1 MSVDVM
7 DALGTPIE
15 VHVRGPE
22 ILRILPRIFPELNE
36 EWLAD
41 KGRQAFDGLKYQRLN
56 TILKRLPDGR
66 LKELTWSE
74 GLQEAVTAIKRVQP
88 EEIQARIGSFADV
101 EAIVSLRDLMHRIG
115 AEKIIYTGKN
125 ELNHDFRA
133 QYLMGSMIKSLN
145 YVDTLLMVGFNMR
158 TTSPVLNARI
168 RRAVTE
174 KKMKVAVIGPGERL
188 LYQYLHLGNSTKT
201 LNDIANKSH
210 PFSKVLEN
218 SKLPMIIVSSDI
230 LRRKDGKEIE
240 RILYKLC
247 CDYKV
252 INTETKWNGY
262 NVILKSAAE
271 AGAYDIGLTSN
282 LSEEEMKRPI
292 KLVYL
297 LNADDNLEDIPSDAY
312 VIYQGFHGEVGAAR
326 ADLIFPS
333 AAYTEKNGTYVN
345 TEGRAQYACKTIIP
359 PGEGKPDWEI
369 LRALSEELGCTLPY
383 DNLEE
388 VRARIAEL
396 APSIIR
402 VDSLETIA
410 FEDIITKY
418 GAQKAQE
425 LKPGILADSIDVS
438 FDYS

>member
-15 VHVRGPE
+15 IHVRGPE
-22 ILRILPRIFPELNE
+22 ILRIVPRIFPEVNE

-66 LKELTWSE
+66 LKELTWTE
-74 GLQEAVTAIKRVQP
+74 GLQEAVNVIKRVQP
-88 EEIQARIGSFADV
+88 EEIQARIGSFADA

-115 AEKIIYTGKN
+115 AERIIYAGKN

-133 QYLMGSMIKSLN
+133 QYLMGSMIKALN
-145 YVDTLLMVGFNMR
+145 YADILLMVGFNMR
-158 TTSPVLNARI
+158 TISPVLNARI

-188 LYQYLHLGNSTKT
+188 LYKYLHLGNSTKT
-201 LNDIANKSH
+201 LNELANQSH
-210 PFSKVLEN
+210 PFSKVLQN
-218 SKLPMIIVSSDI
+218 SKLPMIMVSSDV

-240 RILYKLC
+240 SVLHKLC

-271 AGAYDIGLTSN
+271 AGAHEIGLTSN

-312 VIYQGFHGEVGAAR
+312 VIYQVILMLSVG
-326 ADLIFPS
+326 
-333 AAYTEKNGTYVN
+333 
-345 TEGRAQYACKTIIP
+345 
-359 PGEGKPDWEI
+359 
-369 LRALSEELGCTLPY
+369 
-383 DNLEE
+383 
-388 VRARIAEL
+388 
-396 APSIIR
+396 
-402 VDSLETIA
+402 
-410 FEDIITKY
+410 
-418 GAQKAQE
+418 
-425 LKPGILADSIDVS
+425 VS
-438 FDYS
+438 WRCWSSKS